1 MKRLLVFHPALAPY
15 RIDFFNALGS
25 QFQCRVVFLYRQ
37 GEEVLTRQEE
47 MLTHATFEHGY
58 MAFSRKILGRDIS
71 LGYLREL
78 RRFRPDI
85 VLTCEFSL
93 PMLMPVLLRSMVR
106 PRYRLFTMCDDSID
120 MASRRSSRQRSRQA
134 WLLRRADGVVCI
146 SPETALWYKV
156 HTPARQTMAFPIIRD
171 ERQFCSSKKE
181 IVSAAEEYIRTYRL
195 EGCRVALYVGRLIG
209 LKNIHLLLRRFSEQ
223 LHSDSGEMPI
233 RLVIVGSGEEEENL
247 RSLADELD
255 IAGSVVFAG
264 AYSGDALMAWY
275 RTAAFLVLPS
285 RTEAFG
291 AVVNEALL
299 SGCPALVSDRAGAR
313 SIITPQNGRTF
324 NPDDSEAFG
333 EVMAEAFANAEPT
346 PQQGFQRESLMPVTF
361 SDSMKEL
368 KNFLCNTAL
377 LRHPQ

>member
-15 RIDFFNALGS
+15 RIDFFNALGR

-37 GEEVLTRQEE
+37 GDEVLTRQEE
-47 MLTHATFEHGY
+47 MLRHATFEHGY
-58 MAFSRKILGRDIS
+58 MPFTRKIFGRDVS

-78 RRFRPDI
+78 RRFRPDV

-93 PMLMPVLLRSMVR
+93 PMLMPVLLRRFVR

-120 MASRRSSRQRSRQA
+120 MATRRSAGQRRRQA

-146 SPETALWYKV
+146 SPETARWYKV

-171 ERQFCSSKKE
+171 ERQFCPDKKE
-181 IVSAAEEYIRTYRL
+181 TADAAADYVRRYRL
-195 EGCRVALYVGRLIG
+195 EGCRVALFVGRLVG

-223 LHSDSGEMPI
+223 VRSNDGGAPM
-233 RLVIVGSGEEEENL
+233 RLVIVGSGEEEESL
-247 RSLADELD
+247 RSLADELG
-255 IAGSVVFAG
+255 IGAETVFAG

-313 SIITPQNGRTF
+313 SIVTPQNGRTF
-324 NPDDSEAFG
+324 DPDDSDAFRD
-333 EVMAEAFANAEPT
+333 VLAEAFASAEPT
-346 PQQGFQRESLMPVTF
+346 PAQGFRRDSLMPVSF
-361 SDSMKEL
+361 NDSMKEL
-368 KNFLCNTAL
+368 RKFLSCTT
-377 LRHPQ
+377 QKK